1 MVKNLSKHR
10 PQQGRAAI
18 SIYVK
23 TPQQR
28 RLAGLCGVGVQLALV
43 KTGARAVRISS

>member
-18 SIYVK
+18 SIYIK

-28 RLAGLCGVGVQLALV
+28 RLAGLGGVRLALG